1 MYYTKKGKKMSE
13 LKNATQYFTC
23 GNTRIRITEHFPD
36 VGKTL
41 NEVLAD
47 ILQYAI
53 KHAA

>member
-1 MYYTKKGKKMSE
+1 MSE
-13 LKNATQYFTC
+13 QKNATQYFTY
-23 GNTRIRITEHFPD
+23 GNTRIKITEHFPD